1 MEIVC
6 VLIII
11 ILAEWKICSR
21 LDKIIELL
29 QEEFW
34 FKGK

>member
-6 VLIII
+6 VLIVI

-21 LDKIIELL
+21 LDKIIDLL
-29 QEEFW
+29 KEDLW